1 MRIPLDPDS
10 RVVEERFAVIYAP
23 RRARDRFP
31 DSCVTLVASA
41 GAARVAADPSRHR
54 FPAVVMGPSRSSEGL
69 MLYYLVAW
77 LDDEADARATPPG
90 RSA

>member
-1 MRIPLDPDS
+1 MRIPLDPQG

-31 DSCVTLVASA
+31 ESCVTLADSA
-41 GAARVAADPSRHR
+41 DAACAAADAAKGQ

-69 MLYYLVAW
+69 KLYYLVTW
-77 LDDEADARATPPG
+77 LDDGDNPHAASP
-90 RSA
+90 

>member
-1 MRIPLDPDS
+1 MRIPLDPEG

-31 DSCVTLVASA
+31 ESCVTLADSA
-41 GAARVAADPSRHR
+41 DSACAAADPAKNQ

-69 MLYYLVAW
+69 MLYYLVTW
-77 LDDEADARATPPG
+77 LDAAADSRAATAG
-90 RSA
+90 QK